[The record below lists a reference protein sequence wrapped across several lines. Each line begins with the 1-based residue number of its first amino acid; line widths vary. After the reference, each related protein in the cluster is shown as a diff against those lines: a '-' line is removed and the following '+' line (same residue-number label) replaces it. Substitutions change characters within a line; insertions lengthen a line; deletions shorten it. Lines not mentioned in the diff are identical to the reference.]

1 MTIWK
6 SRPTLK
12 ELNRITQN
20 TIHHPLGIQFTDLG
34 EDYLEASMPVDSRT
48 HQPAGILHGGA
59 SVVLAESL
67 GSVASLLAAGIEN
80 SLCVGL
86 EVSAS
91 HLNAVRNGT
100 VYGRATPIRIGKT
113 IQVWEIRIRN
123 GASLD
128 STPVCHSKLT
138 VMVKTKKEIS

>member
-1 MTIWK
+1 MHIWK
-6 SRPTLK
+6 SKPTLK
-12 ELNRITQN
+12 ELNTFTQN
-20 TIHHPLGIQFTDLG
+20 TIHQSLGIQFTDFG
-34 EDYLEASMPVDSRT
+34 VDYLEASMPVDART

-67 GSVASLLAAGIEN
+67 GSVASLLTAGIED
-80 SLCVGL
+80 SLCVGV

-91 HLNAVRNGT
+91 HLNAVRNGI

-128 STPVCHSKLT
+128 STLICHSKLT
-138 VMVKTKKEIS
+138 VMVKEKKGK

>member
-1 MTIWK
+1 
-6 SRPTLK
+6 
-12 ELNRITQN
+12 LNAFTQN
-20 TIHHPLGIQFTDLG
+20 TIHQSLGIQFIDFGDT
-34 EDYLEASMPVDSRT
+34 YLEASMPVDHRT

-67 GSVASLLAAGIEN
+67 GSVASLLTAGLEN
-80 SLCVGL
+80 SFCVGL

-123 GASLD
+123 GAPLE
-128 STPVCHSKLT
+128 STLVCHCKLT
-138 VMVKTKKEIS
+138 VMVREKNKTQ